1 MTTDQQHS
9 TNGRMK
15 VEQAISGARDAMQTR
30 QKRGVRPHKLLVP
43 VLLALGVIVILRRF
57 EQSTGG

>member
-15 VEQAISGARDAMQTR
+15 VERAITGARDAMQER
-30 QKRGVRPHKLLVP
+30 QKSAARPRKLLVP
-43 VLLALGVIVILRRF
+43 VLLALGVIFVWRRF

>member
-1 MTTDQQHS
+1 MTTDQQHN

-15 VEQAISGARDAMQTR
+15 VEQAITGARDALQER
-30 QKRGVRPHKLLVP
+30 QKRSARPRKLIVP
-43 VLLALGVIVILRRF
+43 VLLALGVMFVWRRF